1 MDEKEARRR
10 TITAVAAFA
19 AILFPLVLV
28 AAVVLQ
34 GPGVMAIHDAAK
46 LPERVHACGRNFQG
60 PGPTWTLAAIRSHG
74 PEPVLV
80 DTGPLAPCPATFC
93 AGLACSTVVYVRVG
107 ADAYVSYDML
117 GGP

>member
-10 TITAVAAFA
+10 TVIAVAVFA
-19 AILFPLVLV
+19 AILVPLVV
-28 AAVVLQ
+28 IAAVVLQ
-34 GPGVMAIHDAAK
+34 GPGVNAIHDAAR
-46 LPERVHACGRNFQG
+46 LPDRVHACGRNFQG
-60 PGPTWTLAAIRSHG
+60 PGPAQTLIAIRSRG

-93 AGLACSTVVYVRVG
+93 AGIACSTVVYVRVG
-107 ADAYVSYDML
+107 DDAYVAYELL